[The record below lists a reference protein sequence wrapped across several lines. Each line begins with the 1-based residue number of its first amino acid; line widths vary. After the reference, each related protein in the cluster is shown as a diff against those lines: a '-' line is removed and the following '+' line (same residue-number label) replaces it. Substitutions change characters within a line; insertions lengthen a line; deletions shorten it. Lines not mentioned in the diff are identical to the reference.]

1 MNKSH
6 SYNSEL
12 NFTFDEE
19 IINLAII
26 GAGRAGAFHVQSLSI
41 NKQYELK
48 FIVDLDI
55 IKAKSLAKE
64 AKCDYSDDLDYIL
77 SSNINCVIICT
88 TTPTHYKLTIKCLEA
103 GKHVLCEKPFALNAA
118 EAFELYSLANKTGR
132 TSMITHEFRW
142 SPQRAYIQS
151 LIDEG
156 YLGELRLASLR
167 LFFGPREGVRP
178 RPATWAL
185 DASQG
190 GGLLFALG
198 SHYIDALR
206 HWFGDVISVDARV
219 WTHYPDRVDESKTA
233 VSATADDTFL
243 FTLDF
248 ENGGSA
254 TMHASSIS
262 PFGGGARIDL
272 FGTEGTLVALQ
283 PGVNPLH
290 DGKVTGAR
298 LGGEG
303 LEELT
308 MPDKFRPFE
317 DERDGRSMPFRLLVR
332 EFVVGVETGTSPS
345 PNFHDGWK
353 CQQILDGVLESSR
366 TGRRVPIR

>member
-1 MNKSH
+1 MMSTANLRVGVIGVGFGTIVQIPGFQAEGIEVVGVCSQRIDRAEKAAREFNIP
-6 SYNSEL
+6 YYFDDYKEL
-12 NFTFDEE
+12 
-19 IINLAII
+19 I
-26 GAGRAGAFHVQSLSI
+26 GRADIDAISI
-41 NKQYELK
+41 VTPPALHYPM
-48 FIVDLDI
+48 
-55 IKAKSLAKE
+55 AKVA
-64 AKCDYSDDLDYIL
+64 
-77 SSNINCVIICT
+77 
-88 TTPTHYKLTIKCLEA
+88 LEA

-118 EAFELYSLANKTGR
+118 EAFELYSFANKTGR

-219 WTHYPDRVDESKTA
+219 WTHYPDRVDESKTP

-254 TMHASSIS
+254 TMHASSVS

-332 EFVVGVETGTSPS
+332 EFVVGVETGTSPN
-345 PNFHDGWK
+345 PNFYDGWK
-353 CQQILDGVLESSR
+353 CQQILDGALESSR
-366 TGRRVPIR
+366 TGKRVPIR